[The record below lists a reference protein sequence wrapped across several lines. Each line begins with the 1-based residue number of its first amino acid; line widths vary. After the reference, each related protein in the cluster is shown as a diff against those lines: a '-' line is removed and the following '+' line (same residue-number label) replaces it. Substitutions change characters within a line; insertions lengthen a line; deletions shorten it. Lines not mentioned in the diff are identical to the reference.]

1 MIPFTVTREHPAW
14 AGIRSAEATLAG
26 QIYGQQHQ
34 ALQADLE
41 AGLVDDLV
49 AKLLHMR
56 VPNGMASTVAPW
68 TDTVPMLLPR
78 AHNVSLTNVDTGATF
93 TVPWEV
99 LAREVPLEPV
109 AGLYPKR
116 YRVEFHPGAEAM
128 ARLAAASDA
137 GLG

>member
-1 MIPFTVTREHPAW
+1 MGLPKTLQRVAESVAAARQLYPEAPRPVSPDPYTLDSVRSVIPFTVTREHPAW
-14 AGIRSAEATLAG
+14 AGIRSAEAALAG

-68 TDTVPMLLPR
+68 TDTVPMLP
-78 AHNVSLTNVDTGATF
+78 
-93 TVPWEV
+93 
-99 LAREVPLEPV
+99 
-109 AGLYPKR
+109 
-116 YRVEFHPGAEAM
+116 PGPTM
-128 ARLAAASDA
+128 CR
-137 GLG
+137 